1 MEIFFE
7 HSIKRHKDKFER
19 LFQRS
24 QYNKKPSLDI
34 NRIVINLSSK
44 PLSENALNAL
54 AKGKNFAVTPKILP
68 VEDIISNI
76 EAGIRFLPV
85 DTIEE
90 IRYQS
95 VRILR
100 NAKPIKSNLTFSQRH
115 ALKELKG
122 DKDVIVLSADKGNAT
137 VILNMEDYNMKL
149 QQLLDPQIYK
159 ILPKDPTNKFLL
171 KTKNLIKYSSIPDT
185 IKRELTN
192 TEAISPR
199 LFTSCEAILYY
210 S

>member
-24 QYNKKPSLDI
+24 EFNKKPSLDV

-44 PLSENALNAL
+44 PLSKNALNAL

-90 IRYQS
+90 IRYES

-115 ALKELKG
+115 ALKELKD
-122 DKDVIVLSADKGNAT
+122 DKDVIVLSADKGNPT
-137 VILNMEDYNMKL
+137 LIPNMEDYNMKL
-149 QQLLDPQIYK
+149 QQLLDPQI
-159 ILPKDPTNKFLL
+159 
-171 KTKNLIKYSSIPDT
+171 LI
-185 IKRELTN
+185 
-192 TEAISPR
+192 
-199 LFTSCEAILYY
+199 
-210 S
+210 

>member
-199 LFTSCEAILYY
+199 LKCTVMENLL
-210 S
+210 